1 MADSDVVLLEDSK
14 KDEETNGVIDLAQ
27 EDIDP
32 VQEAILLEN
41 EDTEK
46 KEEESKD
53 VEMEEKKEDEEKK
66 EEEEKPTPIEQLA
79 RGTVKISPL
88 VINDL
93 KIKDFIILLH
103 KAENFMI
110 EFEKKEGAIT
120 LNFAPE
126 KTWVAWQIVRT
137 IAHMKLTNKEL
148 KVECPQA
155 FAEVI
160 ANEKE
165 GKNKKKK
172 QQSEKQK
179 KAGN

>member
-103 KAENFMI
+103 KAENFTI